1 MTSYFK
7 QYRPFLFFLLR
18 FALTYVVLAYC
29 YGLYLEQ
36 FSVERKEVDGITQWV
51 AEQSKSVLQLVD
63 SEAYI
68 VPNPKEAGVKL
79 FFHHRWIARIV
90 EGCNA
95 ISVMILFVSFV
106 IAFKGKF
113 KAMVW
118 FLPFGIA
125 VIHIANIIRIAL
137 LAVAL
142 YHFPKAE
149 HLLHGVLFPLLIYGI
164 VFILWMIWVNRFS
177 EYAKGTT
184 QK

>member
-1 MTSYFK
+1 M
-7 QYRPFLFFLLR
+7 
-18 FALTYVVLAYC
+18 TYVSLAYC
-29 YGLYLEQ
+29 YSLYLEQ
-36 FSVERKEVDGITQWV
+36 YSVEKKEVDGITQWV
-51 AEQSKSVLQLVD
+51 AEQSKMVLQVID
-63 SEAYI
+63 SEVYI
-68 VPNPKEAGVKL
+68 APNSKEAGIKL
-79 FFHHRWIARIV
+79 FFHQRWIARIV

-95 ISVMILFVSFV
+95 VSVMILFVSFV

-113 KAMVW
+113 RAMVW
-118 FLPFGIA
+118 FLPLGIT

-142 YHFPKAE
+142 YHFPNAE

-184 QK
+184 KK

>member
-1 MTSYFK
+1 
-7 QYRPFLFFLLR
+7 
-18 FALTYVVLAYC
+18 
-29 YGLYLEQ
+29 
-36 FSVERKEVDGITQWV
+36 
-51 AEQSKSVLQLVD
+51 
-63 SEAYI
+63 
-68 VPNPKEAGVKL
+68 
-79 FFHHRWIARIV
+79 
-90 EGCNA
+90 
-95 ISVMILFVSFV
+95 MILFVSFV